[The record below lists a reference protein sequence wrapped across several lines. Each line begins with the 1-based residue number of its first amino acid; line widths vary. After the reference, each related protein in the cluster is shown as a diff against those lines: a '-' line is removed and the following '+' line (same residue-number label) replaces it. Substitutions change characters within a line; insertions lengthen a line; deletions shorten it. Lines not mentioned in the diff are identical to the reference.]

1 MSLLLLVGGMA
12 VGAGDAVRVDILRL
26 LPLQGSWG
34 WLNGLSVVGAL
45 RLAG

>member
-1 MSLLLLVGGMA
+1 MSSLLLVGGMA

-26 LPLQGSWG
+26 LPLWG
-34 WLNGLSVVGAL
+34 LWGRLNGLSVFGAL